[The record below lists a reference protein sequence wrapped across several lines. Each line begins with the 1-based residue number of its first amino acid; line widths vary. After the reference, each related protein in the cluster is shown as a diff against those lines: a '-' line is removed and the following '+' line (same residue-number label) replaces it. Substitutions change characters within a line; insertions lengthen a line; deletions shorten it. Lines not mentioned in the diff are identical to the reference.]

1 MDLGAAT
8 SLFHGVEQRLG
19 DLSPDDPP
27 LAEHIGGAAH
37 AARWG
42 SCPSYSAAQ
51 NPPPLSSLR
60 SSGSQIKACG
70 SVWMTGHQT
79 SSCG

>member
-42 SCPSYSAAQ
+42 SCPSYSAAR
-51 NPPPLSSLR
+51 NSLP
-60 SSGSQIKACG
+60 SLPCDLVALKSKLAAASG
-70 SVWMTGHQT
+70 
-79 SSCG
+79 